1 MAVYRRGKKG
11 AQPKGKPDYKPQKPL
26 DEQCA
31 EEVGEL
37 EKAFRGR
44 MDKEKA
50 RFKKATDSE
59 FHICIYF
66 ADRAEKEK
74 FLRDFNL
81 ARFGDKFLD
90 GRKVAQ
96 ALHKRGTIKDAH
108 KERR

>member
-11 AQPKGKPDYKPQKPL
+11 AQPKGKPDYKPAKPL

-31 EEVGEL
+31 EEIGEL

-50 RFKKATDSE
+50 RFKKTTDSE

-66 ADRAEKEK
+66 ADRQAKEK
-74 FLRDFNL
+74 FLRDFDL
-81 ARFGDKFLD
+81 AKLGDKFLD

-96 ALHKRGTIKDAH
+96 ALHRRNTARDGH
-108 KERR
+108 RKER

>member
-1 MAVYRRGKKG
+1 MAVYKRGRKG
-11 AQPKGKPDYKPQKPL
+11 GRPQGKPDYKPEKPL
-26 DEQCA
+26 DEQCQ

-50 RFKKATDSE
+50 RFKDATDSE
-59 FHICIYF
+59 FHFCVYF
-66 ADRAEKEK
+66 PDRAAKEK

-81 ARFGDKFLD
+81 AKLGDKFLD

-96 ALHKRGTIKDAH
+96 VLHGRQNPARDGH
-108 KERR
+108 RR